1 VEVSGM
7 RTDPVISWME
17 ANDVAVTRDNYIAL
31 NWGRDVP
38 DPWTAEDEMEL
49 PEQLQDWDQFESV
62 DGEFIQAGR
71 RA

>member
-1 VEVSGM
+1 M
-7 RTDPVISWME
+7 DADPVVTWMK
-17 ANDVAVTRDNYIAL
+17 ANDVAVTRDNYVAL
-31 NWGRDVP
+31 NWGHDAP
-38 DPWTAEDEMEL
+38 DPWTSEDEMEL